1 MKDDKKICIYNWY
14 CYDPD
19 WVRKRY
25 RSKSIY
31 NYCKTYVNIKRKINY
46 AKH

>member
-1 MKDDKKICIYNWY
+1 MKYDPINIYNWY

-31 NYCKTYVNIKRKINY
+31 HYI
-46 AKH
+46 

>member
-1 MKDDKKICIYNWY
+1 MKYDPFNIYSWY

-31 NYCKTYVNIKRKINY
+31 YNCKAYANYKF
-46 AKH
+46 

>member
-1 MKDDKKICIYNWY
+1 MKYDSTNIYNYY

-31 NYCKTYVNIKRKINY
+31 NNLEVYYN
-46 AKH
+46 